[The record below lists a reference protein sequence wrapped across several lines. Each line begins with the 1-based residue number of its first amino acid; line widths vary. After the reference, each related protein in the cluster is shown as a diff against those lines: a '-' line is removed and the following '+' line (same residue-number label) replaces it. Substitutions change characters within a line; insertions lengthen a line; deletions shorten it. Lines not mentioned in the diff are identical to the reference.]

1 MHLMLSLVME
11 SETILEEVVLLN
23 PLHEFLYWYL
33 KGLVLNMHKGLWI
46 QKL

>member
-1 MHLMLSLVME
+1 MLSFIME

-23 PLHEFLYWYL
+23 PLHEILYWYL
-33 KGLVLNMHKGLWI
+33 KGLVLGMHDVLWI